1 MSLDVGTLNAH
12 LKLDSTQFT
21 ASLLAAQAKTREFSA
36 SISESGKVVSSF
48 GSKLMLGITAP
59 LTVMGGVAVK
69 TAASFDDSMRQ
80 VQSVTGATGDQFEM
94 LRQQAI
100 DLGADTAWSASESA
114 SAMKYLGMA
123 GLTVNEVYEATP
135 QMLSLASA
143 GVMDLATAAEIATNV
158 LSGFNLKVEDL
169 AHVSDV
175 LAQASR
181 SSNTSVEQLGS
192 AMAYVG
198 PVASAANQSLEM
210 TTAAI
215 QVMSNAGIQGTMAGT
230 ALRGALTSLMTP
242 TSEARDI
249 LASYGITAAEV
260 NPEINSLS
268 EIIDVLGNSG
278 ISSADAM
285 ALFGDR
291 AGPAMLTLLAAGSQS
306 IDEYTASLEDCDGV
320 AQEMAETME
329 GGAGGAFRQLEGQ
342 VETLSI
348 TFGDLIADAIMP
360 VVVAIGD
367 MADWLSHLDEGTQ
380 RVIVVT
386 AMFAAGLGP
395 ALWAVGRLAS
405 GVGTLITV
413 YGAYQASTI
422 AATIATKGLTVA
434 IMTNPVGL
442 AAVGVTALAVALLPL
457 ILHTNDARD
466 SQVEYNKA
474 LADAPDA
481 TKVADDELN
490 NYIETLIR
498 ARDETRASIDVIEGN
513 ITAEDKLNRS
523 VLAQIYAL
531 KGLTDEQKVALA
543 SQKKLKLAEE
553 DAAIAIYKT
562 EQATRK
568 LASGAKMAYDEASK
582 SVTNHKKEVSRLQS
596 EYDDLKDTIDRA
608 LGIDKEIE
616 VAERGVERADISLI
630 RAKRDLE
637 NIRREIEEARGSGST
652 EDIAEL
658 RLRERTAI
666 LDVAEAE
673 DRYAKALAEASEKR
687 EDRVDIE
694 KKLDGDSIES
704 AQARLETLAAQLETE
719 QTNLENA
726 LAAKE
731 KAQIA
736 HENFMTQINS
746 DALDERYEDWESYE
760 KKLAAKPAIAATYHV
775 DYDSNGN
782 VIGGKPNIPQFV
794 DIPVESYE
802 PQPTYDTPTQE
813 GLYNPERGGL
823 LDVLIDAIGGSLPT
837 YNALPSDGL
846 SNVTR
851 GSTVGAPSGT
861 NLPTELT
868 YSPTVVVNAQT
879 NATKEEIAM
888 VASREVGRLYTGG
901 FGI

>member
-1 MSLDVGTLNAH
+1 MSLDVGTLNAY

-21 ASLLAAQAKTREFSA
+21 AALLESQAKTQEFSA
-36 SISESGKVVSSF
+36 SIVASGKVVSSF

-80 VQSVTGATGDQFEM
+80 VQAVTGATGDQFEM

-143 GVMDLATAAEIATNV
+143 GVMDLATAADIATNV
-158 LSGFNLKVEDL
+158 LSGFNLKVADL

-198 PVASAANQSLEM
+198 PVASAANQSIEM

-291 AGPAMLTLLAAGSQS
+291 AGPGMLTLLAAGSQT
-306 IDEYTASLEDCDGV
+306 IDEYTAALEDCDGV

-329 GGAGGAFRQLEGQ
+329 GGAGGAFRKLEGQ

-348 TFGDLIADAIMP
+348 TFGDLLSDAIMP

-367 MADWLSHLDEGTQ
+367 MADWLSHLDKGTQ

-395 ALWAVGRLAS
+395 ALWAVGSLAS
-405 GVGTLITV
+405 GVGALITV

-442 AAVGVTALAVALLPL
+442 AVVGVAALAAALLPL
-457 ILHTNDARD
+457 ILRTDDATE

-474 LADAPDA
+474 LADIPDVA
-481 TKVADDELN
+481 KVADDELD
-490 NYIETLIR
+490 NYIETLIE
-498 ARDETRASIDVIEGN
+498 ARNETQAIIDVLNGN
-513 ITAEDKLNRS
+513 KTANDDLTDSVREQTDALRYLTDTQKA
-523 VLAQIYAL
+523 VLASKLEL
-531 KGLTDEQKVALA
+531 KR
-543 SQKKLKLAEE
+543 AEE
-553 DAAIAIYKT
+553 DNAIAIYMT
-562 EQATRK
+562 EKEMRS
-568 LASGAKMAYDEASK
+568 LAAGAKVAYDEATK
-582 SVTNHKKEVSRLQS
+582 AVTSHKKEVSKLKS

-616 VAERGVERADISLI
+616 VAERGVERAEIGLI

-637 NIRREIEEARGSGST
+637 NIRKEIEEARKSGST
-652 EDIAEL
+652 EDIDVL
-658 RLRERTAI
+658 LLRERSAI
-666 LDVAEAE
+666 LDIADAE
-673 DRYAKALAEASEKR
+673 DRYAEALAETSKIQADKATLEEKLNG
-687 EDRVDIE
+687 E
-694 KKLDGDSIES
+694 SIES
-704 AQARLETLAAQLETE
+704 AQTRLETLAAQLETE

-726 LAAKE
+726 LEAKE
-731 KAQIA
+731 KAQIS
-736 HENFMTQINS
+736 HENLMDQINV
-746 DALDERYEDWESYE
+746 DALKKKSADWATYVKYVAEN
-760 KKLAAKPAIAATYHV
+760 PAIAATYHV
-775 DYDSNGN
+775 EYDKNGN
-782 VIGGKPNIPQFV
+782 VIGGIPKTPPVV
-794 DIPVESYE
+794 DIPLPSYE
-802 PQPTYDTPTQE
+802 
-813 GLYNPERGGL
+813 
-823 LDVLIDAIGGSLPT
+823 SLPT

-846 SNVTR
+846 SNATSR
-851 GSTVGAPSGT
+851 SMVGAPGGNTPQTVIT
-861 NLPTELT
+861 N
-868 YSPTVVVNAQT
+868 SPTVVVNAQT

-888 VASREVGRLYTGG
+888 VASREVGRLSAGG
-901 FGI
+901 FGL